1 MKNYDYSSNG
11 AYFITICTRHRQNI
25 LGDITVG
32 EGLRALPSSVSESSN
47 GLRAL
52 PSVKLTNLGVEVEK
66 AILFIN
72 SNYKDAVVDKYV
84 IMPNHI
90 HLIIIIHTDVPHMKV
105 YDIVGRL
112 KSFTTNECK
121 QIIWQRSFFDHII
134 RDENDY
140 KRICQYI
147 ETNPA
152 KWLEDKLYE
161 E

>member
-1 MKNYDYSSNG
+1 MEFPKRKPNRMKNYDYSSNG

-25 LGDITVG
+25 LGDIAVR
-32 EGLRALPSSVSESSN
+32 EGLC
-47 GLRAL
+47 AL
-52 PSVKLTNLGVEVEK
+52 PSVKLTNLGIEVEK

-134 RDENDY
+134 RNENDY

-152 KWLEDKLYE
+152 KWLEDKFHKK
-161 E
+161 